1 MRRLTIFIGL
11 AVAATSLAPAAARDI
26 ECQGRKATIVGT
38 PDDDWLKGTIGDD
51 VIYGRGGND
60 RIRGIGGND
69 VLCGGNGDDH
79 VDGGPGSDFVFGE
92 GGDDVLGGGDGRDTL
107 RGHGGNDEVDGGEG
121 LDTYGFHEADGPVD
135 VDLKDRVATGEGTDS
150 LFRIQEVF
158 GSPYGGTLRGS
169 DGHNVF
175 WTLGPGDYTIEGRGG
190 SDDIYGQETAGTLI
204 LSGGLGDDFIESLGG
219 GDDDLN
225 GGPDDDKLFSA
236 DGNDTLDG
244 DFGDDVLIE
253 GRGTN
258 QLFGGK
264 GIDTLHFDYHHSGME
279 VDLEAGTVMGDGMTA
294 TISSVENVFGTLYED
309 SLTGDAFGNG
319 LVGGRG
325 DDFIDGRDGNDYL
338 DGGPH
343 EDELHGGNGDDRLT
357 GGVRRDYLGHNQGDG
372 DPDDLFADDGYDE
385 CYGYSGDE
393 LESCETIVVE

>member
-1 MRRLTIFIGL
+1 MRRMNFFIAL
-11 AVAATSLAPAAARDI
+11 AVGATALAPAAARDF

-51 VIYGRGGND
+51 VIFGRGGND

-92 GGDDVLGGGDGRDTL
+92 GGDDVIGGGDGHDTL

-121 LDTYGFHEADGPVD
+121 MDTYGFHDADGPVD
-135 VDLKDRVATGEGTDS
+135 VDLKARVATGEGTDS

-158 GSPYGGTLRGS
+158 ASPHGGTLRGT

-175 WTLGPGDYTIEGRGG
+175 WTLGTGDYTIEGRGG
-190 SDDIYGQETAGTLI
+190 ADRIIGQETAGTLT
-204 LSGGLGDDFIESLGG
+204 LSGGLGDDYIEAFGA
-219 GDDDLN
+219 GDDELN
-225 GGPDDDKLFSA
+225 GGPGDDKLLSA

-253 GRGTN
+253 GRGAN
-258 QLFGGK
+258 QIAGGP
-264 GIDTLHFDYHHSGME
+264 GIDTLRFDYHHSGME

-294 TISSVENVFGTLYED
+294 AISTIENVIGTLYED
-309 SLTGDAFGNG
+309 ALLGDAFGN
-319 LVGGRG
+319 LLHGGRG
-325 DDFIDGRDGNDYL
+325 DDRIEGREGNDRL
-338 DGGPH
+338 FGGAD
-343 EDELHGGNGDDRLT
+343 EDELRG
-357 GGVRRDYLGHNQGDG
+357 GDG
-372 DPDDLFADDGYDE
+372 DDELSGMRHVDALF
-385 CYGYSGDE
+385 GDE
-393 LESCETIVVE
+393 GHDVCVVIGGDSYESCEEIVVE